1 MHGNEV
7 KSILFVCLGNIC
19 RSPLAE
25 GVFGQVLRE
34 RGLSLKLDSAGTR
47 AWHVGSPPDPRSIE
61 VARRFGIDI
70 GAQRARRIAPEDFDD
85 FDLILAMD
93 ETNLAELRALAPE
106 NKRIHL
112 FLGYATGR
120 AEEVPDPYYGVDG
133 GFTAVYHMIRDA
145 SDMLVEK
152 LALRASAPI
161 SGQASSIT

>member
-47 AWHVGSPPDPRSIE
+47 AWHVGSPPDP
-61 VARRFGIDI
+61 
-70 GAQRARRIAPEDFDD
+70 PEDFDD